1 MEMEADA
8 MTTGPGA
15 AVDTQGSV
23 EAAMFGTRRSGG
35 RPHSISLRGAARS
48 PARRRVGRALDFL
61 AGFGVG
67 AAVMYYLGRRR
78 DR

>member
-1 MEMEADA
+1 MELEADA
-8 MTTGPGA
+8 MTTGQGA
-15 AVDTQGSV
+15 AVETQASV
-23 EAAMFGTRRSGG
+23 EAAMFGTRPSGG
-35 RPHSISLRGAARS
+35 RPHSISLRGAVRR
-48 PARRRVGRALDFL
+48 PARRSVARALDFL

>member
-8 MTTGPGA
+8 MTTGQGA
-15 AVDTQGSV
+15 AVETGASA
-23 EAAMFGTRRSGG
+23 EAAVFGTRPSGG
-35 RPHSISLRGAARS
+35 RPHSINLRGAMRRS
-48 PARRRVGRALDFL
+48 SRRSVTRALDFL

-67 AAVMYYLGRRR
+67 AAVMYYLDRRR